1 MKKIFWRVF
10 VYFGLVLLLFS
21 VLIGLMFTRFNST
34 NIVGAYKQQLGDLA
48 TGVASRT
55 SKAVSNKENDTFSDY
70 LAAVEDFSDMQN
82 VDIWVVSN
90 EKAKNPLAD
99 DFTNVDIAQVTVPE
113 DTRQILESAYQGK
126 KKTYTDYDDI
136 YKNTMLHLAVP
147 IRDAG
152 GNVIGAVVVTGP
164 MEMQE
169 NTMTQYEKYMV
180 LCVAVGLFLTLI
192 LAVVFSR
199 MLVRPIIKIKE
210 AALVLAAGEYGKKT
224 GVTRRDELGSLAE
237 SMDTLSDR
245 LVEAEEY
252 QKAVEQNRRDFFS
265 NVSHELRTP
274 IAVVKG
280 YVDTMADGVVTDE
293 EKKKEFL
300 GRIQRECNGMER
312 LVSDLLIL
320 SRMQNPDYQLALE
333 GDANGAGFLDV
344 IEEYGSTPSG
354 NLAKHYAGICYLKT
368 GDLENAAKYLAK
380 YSPVKGIPGALI
392 NAQNLGLQG
401 DIAVEQQN
409 YAKAVKFYEQAVK
422 AADNNLTAPMY
433 LRKAGLAEQAQGNNE
448 KAAAFYEQILTSYPA
463 STDARE
469 AEKLLGSVK

>member
-180 LCVAVGLFLTLI
+180 LCVAVGTVSYLDPCGCIFQDAGAAHHQDQRGGTGAGGRRVWQKDRRNKTGRIRFAGGKHGYAVRPAGGGRRIPESGGAEPEGLFL
-192 LAVVFSR
+192 
-199 MLVRPIIKIKE
+199 KC
-210 AALVLAAGEYGKKT
+210 
-224 GVTRRDELGSLAE
+224 
-237 SMDTLSDR
+237 
-245 LVEAEEY
+245 
-252 QKAVEQNRRDFFS
+252 
-265 NVSHELRTP
+265 VS
-274 IAVVKG
+274 
-280 YVDTMADGVVTDE
+280 
-293 EKKKEFL
+293 
-300 GRIQRECNGMER
+300 
-312 LVSDLLIL
+312 
-320 SRMQNPDYQLALE
+320 
-333 GDANGAGFLDV
+333 
-344 IEEYGSTPSG
+344 
-354 NLAKHYAGICYLKT
+354 
-368 GDLENAAKYLAK
+368 
-380 YSPVKGIPGALI
+380 
-392 NAQNLGLQG
+392 
-401 DIAVEQQN
+401 
-409 YAKAVKFYEQAVK
+409 
-422 AADNNLTAPMY
+422 
-433 LRKAGLAEQAQGNNE
+433 
-448 KAAAFYEQILTSYPA
+448 
-463 STDARE
+463 
-469 AEKLLGSVK
+469 